1 MADSG
6 GGLTLTVHAG
16 AVAREN
22 ALVVANVPPERV
34 PVVEGPVGGQREP
47 AKLSVVTEDGAEV
60 PAQYDALSGELAFVA
75 PSTTQSGASR
85 RFTVVGGWRATP
97 EWRVEVVQKL
107 DRVVFLVG
115 GQPYATYTVAGA
127 RRPYVWPLLGPSGA
141 SLVRGQ
147 GTGDHPH
154 HTGLTLAYG
163 GHSEGGSSNI
173 WSDWDEPP
181 YGPGGR
187 MIHRGFRR
195 VISGPVYGEITHDLT
210 YVNAY
215 GDPIVD
221 EVRTV
226 RAWWGAN
233 EQRYLDFTFEI
244 LSARDR
250 GPRPFFLAIRLPN
263 FGVPEGIGRITN
275 SAGATVPA
283 PQGQDRYFHAEWI
296 DASGPTGD
304 PPWAPATA
312 PPEVLVDAPGYV
324 PPRKGP
330 PEGPWNGIALFDH
343 PENNGYPNVHGK
355 YAGSRGAVQMTQ
367 GHYPPESAPDGPFT
381 FRQRVYVHDGDA
393 EAAQVARR
401 HAEYAAPCRVEVG

>member
-1 MADSG
+1 MADAG
-6 GGLTLTVHAG
+6 GGLTLTVQAG
-16 AVAREN
+16 DVAREN
-22 ALVVANVPPERV
+22 TLVVAQVPAERV
-34 PVVEGPVGGQREP
+34 PMVAGPVGEQREP
-47 AKLSVVTEDGAEV
+47 AKLSVVGEDGVEL
-60 PAQYDALSGELAFVA
+60 PAQYDALRGELAFVLTGTA
-75 PSTTQSGASR
+75 QEGASQQ
-85 RFTVVGGWRATP
+85 FTVVGGWRATP

-107 DRVVFLVG
+107 DRVIFLVG

-141 SLVRGQ
+141 SVVRGQ

-154 HTGLTLAYG
+154 HTGLNLAYG
-163 GHSEGGSSNI
+163 GHSEGGSANI

-195 VISGPVYGEITHDLT
+195 VISGPVYGEVTHDIT

-226 RAWWGAN
+226 RAWWGSN

-250 GPRPFFLAIRLPN
+250 GPRPFFLAVRLPN
-263 FGVPEGIGRITN
+263 FGITEGIGKITN
-275 SAGATVPA
+275 SAGRPVPA
-283 PQGQDRYFHAEWI
+283 PQGEDRFFHAEWM

-343 PENNGYPNVHGK
+343 PENNGYPNIHGK
-355 YAGSRGAVQMTQ
+355 YAGSRGTVQMTQ
-367 GHYPPESAPDGPFT
+367 GH
-381 FRQRVYVHDGDA
+381 
-393 EAAQVARR
+393 
-401 HAEYAAPCRVEVG
+401 

>member
-1 MADSG
+1 M
-6 GGLTLTVHAG
+6 V
-16 AVAREN
+16 
-22 ALVVANVPPERV
+22 
-34 PVVEGPVGGQREP
+34 
-47 AKLSVVTEDGAEV
+47 V
-60 PAQYDALSGELAFVA
+60 PAQYDAFSGEMAFVLPGRLDA
-75 PSTTQSGASR
+75 GNSR
-85 RFTVVGGWRATP
+85 RFTRSTDTSNSPSVSAIT
-97 EWRVEVVQKL
+97 KL
-107 DRVVFLVG
+107 DRVVFSVG

-141 SLVRGQ
+141 SVVRGQ

-154 HTGLTLAYG
+154 HTGLNLAYG
-163 GHSEGGSSNI
+163 GHSEGGSANI

-195 VISGPVYGEITHDLT
+195 LVSGPVYGEVTHDIT

-233 EQRYLDFTFEI
+233 DQRYLDFTFEI

-263 FGVPEGIGRITN
+263 FGIPEGIGRITN
-275 SAGATVPA
+275 SAGYPVPA

-343 PENNGYPNVHGK
+343 PENDGYPNVHGK
-355 YAGSRGAVQMTQ
+355 YAGGRGAVQMTQ
-367 GHYPPESAPDGPFT
+367 GHYPPESAPGGPFT
-381 FRQRVYVHDGDA
+381 FRHRVYVHDGDA
-393 EAAQVARR
+393 EAGQVARR
-401 HAEYAAPCRVEVG
+401 HADYAAPCRVEVSG